1 MTANAIVQA
10 RVNEA
15 IKKEA
20 AAVLEAM
27 GLTIS
32 DAVRLLLVRVAQ
44 DHALP
49 FEPLIPNEKTIA
61 AMKEARKGKLK
72 SFSSVQDLMG
82 DLNGTI
88 EKVVTSKKEKIIQL
102 GPNDDS
108 EKEITLKMDL
118 SVENNNSFVRGKSRS
133 LKEIEEWVLSDYD
146 FKRPGKDSDIYEIT
160 LKYTTYENLDE
171 QIEHIIGEAASIADR
186 RHCHMDDCDFY
197 TFDGENSYPFS
208 ED

>member
-1 MTANAIVQA
+1 MSKSAFI
-10 RVNEA
+10 RVRIEPELKIAAEA
-15 IKKEA
+15 ILDQLGISQTQ
-20 AAVLEAM
+20 AVTMLYKRIICDKAWP
-27 GLTIS
+27 
-32 DAVRLLLVRVAQ
+32 LLLNTSNESIRKDPSKDDIKIDSPNHLKA
-44 DHALP
+44 
-49 FEPLIPNEKTIA
+49 IP
-61 AMKEARKGKLK
+61 
-72 SFSSVQDLMG
+72 
-82 DLNGTI
+82 
-88 EKVVTSKKEKIIQL
+88 KKEKTIQL

-146 FKRPGKDSDIYEIT
+146 FKRPEKDSDIYEIT
-160 LKYTTYENLDE
+160 LKYTTYEDLDE

-208 ED
+208 GFSDD